1 MLNNSLQFSKAW
13 FQKKI
18 LILVGILVIL
28 ITIFLYVYAFRGF
41 PSNPDT
47 IMINNSAIR
56 DGRLVL
62 SGSTVSSAAGY
73 SGYSYHVTDG
83 KLMLKIRYVL
93 VNHWH
98 RSGDFRIVLSEKDLM
113 AIQQVYIYS
122 KGNKERLVWTRTD
135 K

>member
-1 MLNNSLQFSKAW
+1 MLNNRLQFSKAW
-13 FQKKI
+13 LQKI

-47 IMINNSAIR
+47 IVINSSDLK
-56 DGRLVL
+56 DGKFVL
-62 SGSTVSSAAGY
+62 GGSTVNSATAY
-73 SGYSYHVTDG
+73 SGYSYQVTDG

-98 RSGDFRIVLSEKDLM
+98 RSGDFRIVLSEKDM
-113 AIQQVYIYS
+113 MTIQQVFIHS
-122 KGNKERLVWTRTD
+122 KGNKERLVWTRVS